1 MTLGSTLGQGH
12 VALVTGGTS
21 GIGRALVEAL
31 HARGTVVWFCARNAK
46 AVAALQS
53 RLPATKG
60 HVCDVTV
67 SSALT
72 SMANEIENVEGRL
85 DVLMANVGAMHQ
97 LDFTKAPLAENAI
110 RSEIDLNLTSAVLTV
125 NAFLPALTK
134 SSAPHIV
141 VVGSGYGWSPAGS
154 APLYSAAKAG
164 LRAFVKSLR
173 AQLHSSGFHVMEVV
187 PPAVDTP
194 GVVQHSGPRL
204 APSEIAR
211 VTLRGIDRMLPAVF
225 AGQTRLIPFML
236 RVAPAALERMT
247 LRS

>member
-1 MTLGSTLGQGH
+1 MNKLSRGH

-21 GIGRALVEAL
+21 GIGLALVESL
-31 HARGTVVWFCARNAK
+31 HARGAVVRFCARNIE

-53 RLPATKG
+53 RLPGTKG
-60 HVCDVTV
+60 YVCDVTV
-67 SSALT
+67 SFALA
-72 SMANEIENVEGRL
+72 SMANEIETVDGKL
-85 DVLMANVGAMHQ
+85 DVLIANVGAMHQ
-97 LDFTKAPLAENAI
+97 LDFTKAPLTEDLI

-125 NAFLPALTK
+125 NAFLPALKK
-134 SSAPHIV
+134 SAAPHIV

-173 AQLHSSGFHVMEVV
+173 TQLRSSGMHVMEVV

-194 GVVQHSGPRL
+194 GVIPGPGRRL

-211 VTLRGIDRMLPAVF
+211 VTLRGIDRGLPAVF
-225 AGQTRLIPFML
+225 AGQTRLLPFML
-236 RVAPAALERMT
+236 RIAPAALERMT
-247 LRS
+247 LRD